1 MVLTSLKS
9 GFTCT
14 WENKRMVFVY
24 YLVNLIFALIIM
36 LPMYFLLN
44 RIAGSTLM
52 MGKMAG
58 RLDMDFFFELLIKQ
72 YTTLFSL
79 RGLFLFVPLVYWL
92 FGLFLSGGAYTI
104 FISDVKYSP
113 SVFWSRS
120 AKYFGR
126 FFRLFLWSIPVFA
139 VFYCIQFI
147 EIGVERLIYGSDPYQ
162 NIIWWGAWIR
172 VGIGYIGILLYY
184 LVLDY
189 ARIDIVINDET
200 RTRRALWY
208 GIKFTFRNFFK
219 TFILTLILF
228 LIGIAA
234 LVIYNPIVDS
244 LHAPSGFIIFI
255 LFIVQQIYMFI
266 RMMLKLT
273 LYSSQVSLYNSLTPK
288 EDIAELT
295 PVASKEKVTLN

>member
-9 GFTCT
+9 GIASTLK
-14 WENKRMVFVY
+14 NKRMVFVY
-24 YLVNLIFALIIM
+24 YLMNLIFGLIIM

-44 RIAGSTLM
+44 RIAGNTLM
-52 MGKMAG
+52 MEKMAG
-58 RLDMDFFFELLIKQ
+58 RLDIDFFFELLIKQ
-72 YTTLFSL
+72 SSTLFSL
-79 RGLFLFVPLVYWL
+79 RGLFLFVPMVYWL
-92 FGLFLSGGAYTI
+92 FGLFLSGGAYAI

-113 SVFWSRS
+113 SVFWSGS

-162 NIIWWGAWIR
+162 NIIWWGTWIR
-172 VGIGYIGILLYY
+172 VGIGYIGILIYY

-189 ARIDIVINDET
+189 TRIDVVINDET
-200 RTRRALWY
+200 KMRRALWY

-219 TFILTLILF
+219 TFNLTLILF

-234 LVIYNPIVDS
+234 LVIYNPIVNS
-244 LHAPSGFIIFI
+244 LHAPSGFIIFT
-255 LFIVQQIYMFI
+255 LFIVQQIYMFV
-266 RMMLKLT
+266 RMILKLT
-273 LYSSQVSLYNSLTPK
+273 LYSSQVSLYNSLTPE

-295 PVASKEKVTLN
+295 IENA